1 MTEEENERQK
11 GRLRNSRK
19 DEERGPQ
26 GEERSKQKNRKR
38 PTKSS
43 VDKRSQRDSA
53 DERSRQQTERR
64 GCWKK
69 VKEGEKNQGE
79 TEERDQPQK

>member
-26 GEERSKQKNRKR
+26 GEERSKQKSRNVQQRVAS
-38 PTKSS
+38 TKG
-43 VDKRSQRDSA
+43 DRETAQTKDQG
-53 DERSRQQTERR
+53 SRQKEVGAGRR
-64 GCWKK
+64 
-69 VKEGEKNQGE
+69 
-79 TEERDQPQK
+79 